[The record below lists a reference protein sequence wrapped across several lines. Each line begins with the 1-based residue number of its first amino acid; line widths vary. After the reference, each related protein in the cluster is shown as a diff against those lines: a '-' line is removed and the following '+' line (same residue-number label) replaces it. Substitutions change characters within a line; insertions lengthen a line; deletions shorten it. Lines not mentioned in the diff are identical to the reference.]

1 MMMFAAYVNFFKPD
15 YLYDY
20 AYYFNNHQDY
30 DMVKDYYFIYSHIF
44 DNILNIIR
52 WIGVILILWK
62 AQSEE
67 QNYIKSLFVMML
79 ILFLN
84 PFATTAVA
92 YLIASNVFYRT
103 VEVLF
108 NPFTEML
115 ILLAVIQWLDHRE
128 WIKRMLLVIL
138 CVEIVVGHVA
148 SYLDSD
154 WGLYTFHVNG
164 GKTVN
169 PIYKISDEEIE
180 AIHVLEG
187 LIERDQNQFND
198 EHQPTIISHA
208 EGVRTFLPNVY
219 QIFTARDY
227 YYIWNR
233 VDWIFYDLARR
244 HYDWEAPA
252 TEDYARSCGYLDYYD
267 VDYLIIQ
274 YWENPEFD
282 EATDACAITEITTS
296 KFKIKSLEK
305 N

>member
-1 MMMFAAYVNFFKPD
+1 
-15 YLYDY
+15 
-20 AYYFNNHQDY
+20 
-30 DMVKDYYFIYSHIF
+30 
-44 DNILNIIR
+44 
-52 WIGVILILWK
+52 
-62 AQSEE
+62 
-67 QNYIKSLFVMML
+67 MML

-84 PFATTAVA
+84 PLATTAVA

-128 WIKRMLLVIL
+128 WIKWMLLVIL
-138 CVEIVVGHVA
+138 CVEIGVGHVA
-148 SYLDSD
+148 SYLDSN

-187 LIERDQNQFND
+187 LIERDQNRFND

-244 HYDWEAPA
+244 HYDWETPA

-282 EATDACAITEITTS
+282 KATDACAITEITTS
-296 KFKIKSLEK
+296 KFKIKSIEK